1 MWGEMPS
8 SGDMNALFGALES
21 LGLVSIRVVIGDRR
35 ENMDPRDTT
44 GDRVRLPS
52 VRDVV
57 GERVDPNAR

>member
-1 MWGEMPS
+1 
-8 SGDMNALFGALES
+8 MNALFGALES